1 MLQRNRLKSPPLIG
15 MRLLRFGP
23 WQTFASSRMSVLS
36 HADVR
41 ALSARRP
48 KPLRCAVSGLAGA
61 NKRPAMSLT
70 IGPHLG
76 VQWQNSGW
84 ARAASPVRLL
94 NVTEGQRHDG
104 ET

>member
-1 MLQRNRLKSPPLIG
+1 MESCSINFGSNYRKLGHSVFDCLAAASPIA
-15 MRLLRFGP
+15 
-23 WQTFASSRMSVLS
+23 TN
-36 HADVR
+36 ADVR

-61 NKRPAMSLT
+61 NKQPAMSLT